1 MGKKNSLWHEF
12 LMDEERYADMIN
24 AFGAG
29 GDQVVSCIDIRDA
42 DSRMRDK
49 NRDEVRKVVFGI
61 NFVIIGIESQET
73 IDYSMAARSMYYDAV
88 GYDKECSRIR
98 RRNGR
103 IKKTLTAGE
112 SLYLFKKSDK
122 LHPIITFVVYC
133 GKEPWDAA
141 VSIRGLVDTTD
152 LPSQLTEYISDHSI
166 NVIDVRRAGDVLK
179 RLKTD
184 AKNVLEFIACSDDK
198 VRLRELTASDE
209 YYRHMRE
216 DAFLLTGEYARIEGL
231 KREPNERGEYD
242 MCQAIEDMKADAR
255 VEGKKEGKIEGG
267 IIAYYDMGVSIDE
280 IAKKSEMTV
289 DFVTNTLKENGML
302 K

>member
-29 GDQVVSCIDIRDA
+29 GDQVVSYADIKES

-49 NRDEVRKVVFGI
+49 NRDEVRKVVFGV
-61 NFVIIGIESQET
+61 NFAIIGIESQET
-73 IDYSMAARSMYYDAV
+73 IDYSITARSMYYDAI
-88 GYDKECSRIR
+88 GYDEECGQIKRK
-98 RRNGR
+98 NGR
-103 IKKTLTAGE
+103 IKNSLSAGE
-112 SLYLFKKSDK
+112 RLYLFKKSDK

-141 VSIRGLVDTTD
+141 TSIRELVDPTG
-152 LPSQLTEYISDHSI
+152 LPSQLMEYISDHSI
-166 NVIDVRRAGDVLK
+166 NVIDVRRAGDILK

-184 AKNVLEFIACSDDK
+184 TKNVLEFIACSDDK
-198 VRLRELTASDE
+198 ERLRSLTASDE
-209 YYRHMRE
+209 YYRHMKE
-216 DAFLLTGEYARIEGL
+216 DAYLLTGEYAHIEGL
-231 KREPNERGEYD
+231 KREPNEKGEYD

-255 VEGKKEGKIEGG
+255 GEGKTEGKIL
-267 IIAYYDMGVSIDE
+267 AYYDMGVSIDE
-280 IAKKSEMTV
+280 IAEKSEMTV
-289 DFVTNTLKENGML
+289 DFVTNTLKKNGVL